1 MKARSFFIYSILYF
15 IIVSF
20 LAVFFFSD
28 IFTSTKTIE
37 IGITNFSKSI
47 ELKTY
52 IWIALPL
59 TIYMVFALLYF
70 YSSFLSLHF
79 AKKRLAKDGKKFE
92 NFLEELVLEKNNSY
106 KFKTKEFQEASE
118 LVKSLYY
125 KQAGALGDKLNN
137 AIAIRAMIENGE
149 ICDLKPFK
157 LGKDNELFLKNEANK
172 AKHDLN
178 YAYNLLKN
186 QDEINDEI
194 SLSAYNNLILNGLYA
209 NIKTLKIQKSK
220 EDVKILLNRF
230 INDDLSL
237 SNAELEVLIFSVDF
251 NESEYLDIAKDLFA
265 KLEPESIKGIFYKL
279 KNEKELAF
287 RAYLYLLAKLALIDE
302 LIEQIYSSEANLE
315 DFKLIV
321 FLKEQGKTY
330 DVDKLIC

>member
-1 MKARSFFIYSILYF
+1 MKIRNFFIYSILYL
-15 IIVSF
+15 IIVGFIVIVFFHDLLATKRAVEISVF
-20 LAVFFFSD
+20 NYQKTLEFENVIWVGLPLAV
-28 IFTSTKTIE
+28 
-37 IGITNFSKSI
+37 
-47 ELKTY
+47 
-52 IWIALPL
+52 
-59 TIYMVFALLYF
+59 YMVFALLYF

-79 AKKRLAKDGKKFE
+79 AKKRLVKDGKKFE

-194 SLSAYNNLILNGLYA
+194 SLSAYNNLMLNGLYA

-251 NESEYLDIAKDLFA
+251 NESEYLDIAKDLFT

>member
-1 MKARSFFIYSILYF
+1 MKIRNFFIYSILYLVIVGF
-15 IIVSF
+15 IIIAFFHDLIATKRAISIG
-20 LAVFFFSD
+20 VFGFQ
-28 IFTSTKTIE
+28 KTLE
-37 IGITNFSKSI
+37 FENV
-47 ELKTY
+47 
-52 IWIALPL
+52 IWVGLPL
-59 TIYMVFALLYF
+59 IIYVIFALIYF

-79 AKKRLAKDGKKFE
+79 SKNRLAKDGKKFE
-92 NFLEELVLEKNNSY
+92 MFLEELVLEKNNTY
-106 KFKTKEFQEASE
+106 KFKTKEFQIASE

-125 KQAGALGDKLNN
+125 KQAGTLGDKLNN
-137 AIAIRAMIENGE
+137 AIAIRAMVENGE

-172 AKHDLN
+172 AKNDLN
-178 YAYNLLKN
+178 YAYNLLKHK
-186 QDEINDEI
+186 DEIHDEI

-251 NESEYLDIAKDLFA
+251 SESEYLDIAKELFN
-265 KLEPESIKGIFYKL
+265 KLEPESLKGIFYKL
-279 KNEKELAF
+279 KNEKEPAF
-287 RAYLYLLAKLALIDE
+287 RAYLYVLAKLSLIEELID
-302 LIEQIYSSEANLE
+302 QIYSSEANLE